1 MQELINIKQQDINI
15 LKSLSISYLTEN
27 SISDIVN
34 NLYKNHIVRPD
45 IILNSH
51 LWALFN
57 NNLTNYKPKYKYNFD
72 KNIYYQVN

>member
-57 NNLTNYKPKYKYNFD
+57 NNLTNYKPKSKYNFD